1 VLGEPGVGKTRLAE
15 EVVRAAEPVRVVRC
29 DMHPGELPAPDEPT
43 MVLLEDLHKADDA
56 TLDAVDDLVART
68 SGVLVLATA
77 RPDLRSRRPAWPV
90 TLTLA
95 PLPRDK
101 TEELLAALLDRS
113 GLHGLTDV
121 VRSLADDVGGNPLF
135 AVEYVRMLRDDLLGD
150 IPVHADARMPVPG
163 SVHGIVAA
171 RLDSL
176 SRCEKNVLQDAAVLG
191 DAASAD
197 MLAAVGDTDPTDV
210 TRTVERLA
218 EAALLR
224 KSDDGY
230 RIGSTP
236 LRDVACSQ
244 LPRPVRA
251 DKSVKAAEIRQP

>member
-1 VLGEPGVGKTRLAE
+1 
-15 EVVRAAEPVRVVRC
+15 
-29 DMHPGELPAPDEPT
+29 
-43 MVLLEDLHKADDA
+43 
-56 TLDAVDDLVART
+56 
-68 SGVLVLATA
+68 
-77 RPDLRSRRPAWPV
+77 
-90 TLTLA
+90 LTLA

-101 TEELLAALLDRS
+101 TEELLAALLERC

-121 VRSLADDVGGNPLF
+121 VRSLAEDVGGNPLF

-163 SVHGIVAA
+163 PVHGIVAA

-251 DKSVKAAEIRQP
+251 DKSVKAAAIRQL